1 MDVFSV
7 QSDAPYRIEFF
18 GDTVD
23 SIRTFDV
30 ITQRSVTNLDKVSIS
45 AVSDLVLSKDKV
57 GSIIQKLKELLSQ
70 NIGNKL
76 KENIEKD
83 IEYIE
88 NNNQDN

>member
-1 MDVFSV
+1 MDVFAV

-30 ITQRSVTNLDKVSIS
+30 ISQRSVTNLDEVSIS

-57 GSIIQKLKELLSQ
+57 GSVIQKLKE
-70 NIGNKL
+70 IGN
-76 KENIEKD
+76 NI
-83 IEYIE
+83 YIIYKSYK
-88 NNNQDN
+88 NILYQSPY